1 VTQGRGTGGPAS
13 EREQRLALTQ
23 LTVAYWRSGVLFA
36 ALRLGVFDA
45 VAERP
50 LAARAVA
57 ARCGAAPDHMTRLL
71 NACVALQ
78 LLELADG
85 EYRNAPMADRLLVSS
100 SEQYLGDWVKF
111 MADFY
116 GAWGQLDGAVR
127 SGRPVQDG
135 VARLRAGEDYAR
147 HMMLATH
154 EYAMGPGRELMSRVA
169 LAGRRRLLD
178 VGGGAGSYSIL
189 LAQNH
194 PELEAVVFDL
204 PEVVGITREM
214 VARYGLSDRITAR
227 AGNYHD
233 DDLGT
238 GFDAV
243 LLSNMLHQEDP
254 ETCLRLLRKA
264 ATALVDGGT
273 LIVQLAFLNRDRV
286 GPPWAVLLSL
296 QVLLAYQGGRMYTT
310 DDIVAMLPE
319 AGFDGAE
326 VRRGSLV
333 AAESLILATKAGGR
347 KTSDQPAKGDR

>member
-1 VTQGRGTGGPAS
+1 MTPAPGGGQTS

-45 VAERP
+45 LADRP
-50 LAARAVA
+50 LSADGVA
-57 ARCGAAPDHMTRLL
+57 ARCGAAREHMTRLL

-78 LLELADG
+78 LLELGDG
-85 EYRNAPMADRLLVSS
+85 EYRNGRLADRFLVAGG
-100 SEQYLGDWVKF
+100 EHYLGGWVKF
-111 MADFY
+111 MAEFY
-116 GAWGQLDGAVR
+116 GAWGRLDEAIRAG
-127 SGRPVQDG
+127 GPVQDG
-135 VARLRAGEDYAR
+135 VARLLAGDDYTR

-154 EYAMGPGRELMSRVA
+154 EYAMGTGRALMNRVD

-189 LAQNH
+189 LSQNH
-194 PELEAVVFDL
+194 PDLEAVVFDL
-204 PEVVGITREM
+204 PAVVDITRET

-254 ETCLRLLRKA
+254 ETCQRLLRKA
-264 ATALVDGGT
+264 ASALVDGGT
-273 LIVQLAFLNRDRV
+273 LIVQLAFLNPDRV

-296 QVLLAYQGGRMYTT
+296 QVLLTYQGGRTYTT
-310 DDIVAMLPE
+310 DDIVAMLPN

-333 AAESLILATKAGGR
+333 AAESLILATKTGGR

>member
-1 VTQGRGTGGPAS
+1 MTQGRGTGGLAS

-45 VAERP
+45 LAEQP
-50 LAARAVA
+50 LTAHAVA
-57 ARCGAAPDHMTRLL
+57 ARCGAARDHMTRLL
-71 NACVALQ
+71 NACVSLQ
-78 LLELADG
+78 LLELVDG
-85 EYRNAPMADRLLVSS
+85 EYRNGRMASRFLVASG
-100 SEQYLGDWVKF
+100 EHYLGGWVKF

-116 GAWGQLDGAVR
+116 GAWGRLDEAVR
-127 SGRPVQDG
+127 SGSPVQDG
-135 VARLRAGEDYAR
+135 LARLTAGEDYTR
-147 HMMLATH
+147 HMMLAMH
-154 EYAMGPGRELMSRVA
+154 EYAMGPGRELVNRVV
-169 LAGRRRLLD
+169 LTGRRRLLD
-178 VGGGAGSYSIL
+178 VGGGTGAYSIL

-194 PELEAVVFDL
+194 PGLEAVVFDL
-204 PEVVGITREM
+204 PAVVGITRET

-238 GFDAV
+238 GFDVV

-264 ATALVDGGT
+264 ASALVDGGT
-273 LIVQLAFLNRDRV
+273 LIVQLAFLNPDRV

-310 DDIVAMLPE
+310 DDIVAMLPA

-326 VRRGSLV
+326 VQKGSLV
-333 AAESLILATKAGGR
+333 AAESLILATKAGVRG
-347 KTSDQPAKGDR
+347 KPDKPPKGDR